1 MPNKTTRTTSR
12 SVKTTMMMKERQIM
26 MVRKRKMDKQ
36 IMLEM
41 TKIRRMVMPSKS
53 AMCSST

>member
-1 MPNKTTRTTSR
+1 MPNKTTRRTSR
-12 SVKTTMMMKERQIM
+12 SVKTRMMMKERQIM

-41 TKIRRMVMPSKS
+41 TKIRRMVTPSKS
-53 AMCSST
+53 AMCSLT